1 MAKTEHIEDE
11 IEIDVEEDPLR
22 ISLVFEDGTEVDIAL
37 AIPAKVKISA

>member
-1 MAKTEHIEDE
+1 MPKAEIEE

-22 ISLVFEDGTEVDIAL
+22 ISLGFEDGTEVEITL